1 DCTDAPQVTAYP
13 SSPAIVGAASWIKDE
28 APQVAD
34 YFSKV
39 GLSNAQISAL
49 LVYGDEN
56 KADAAATAENFLKT
70 EEAVWTKWVPAD
82 VAEKVKA
89 SLG

>member
-1 DCTDAPQVTAYP
+1 VTAYP
-13 SSPAIVGAASWIKDE
+13 SSPAVVGAAAWIKEE
-28 APQVAD
+28 APNVAD

-39 GLSNAQISAL
+39 GLSNAQISKL

-70 EEAVWTKWVPAD
+70 EQEVWTKWVPAD
-82 VAEKVKA
+82 VADKVKA
-89 SLG
+89 TLG